1 MIQPAARL
9 PENATASTAAEVCP
23 TLLTSA
29 EVRDALRLRGREDQV
44 LRRLER
50 RGLRVLKVCG
60 RLRVRPEDLAEFLD
74 DLAQDRGTGAGRAG
88 R

>member
-1 MIQPAARL
+1 VIQPSARL
-9 PENATASTAAEVCP
+9 PENATATMTAPPWP
-23 TLLTSA
+23 TLLTPG

-50 RGLRVLKVCG
+50 QGLRVLKVCG

-74 DLAQDRGTGAGRAG
+74 DLAQGQGAGKAADR
-88 R
+88 